1 MSDDVVDYYFTITS
15 PWSYLGHQPFLKL
28 LADNGYKAAFKPVDF
43 GRVFAQ
49 SGGLP
54 LPQRPVQ
61 RRRYRMFELQRW
73 RDYRGAELNVKPKH
87 FPTDPGPGNRM
98 VLAAADEGLDA
109 GALAQAFM
117 RGCWVDDRDVG
128 DAAVLIDIANGCGM
142 DGAALAARAESEAGL
157 ARADALTQEAM
168 DAQVFGAPTYVI
180 RGEPFW
186 GQDRLE
192 LVERALKGVAGPY
205 KVEEPV

>member
-15 PWSYLGHQPFLKL
+15 PWSYMGHRPFERLC
-28 LADNGYKAAFKPVDF
+28 AETGHRIAYKPVDF
-43 GRVFAQ
+43 SKVFAQ

-73 RDYRGAELNVKPKH
+73 RDYRGAELNLKPSH
-87 FPTDPGPGNRM
+87 FPTDPGLGNVM
-98 VLAAADEGLDA
+98 TLMAADQGLAAGD
-109 GALAQAFM
+109 LAQAIM
-117 RGCWVDDRDVG
+117 RACWFEEKNVG
-128 DAAVLIDIANGCGM
+128 DRTTLVEIANGLGM
-142 DGAALAARAESEAGL
+142 DGAALADAAESDAGQARAA
-157 ARADALTQEAM
+157 ALTAEAM
-168 DAQVFGAPTYVI
+168 EAQVFGAPTYVI

-192 LVERALKGVAGPY
+192 LVERALKRVAGPY
-205 KVEEPV
+205 KVEGPV